1 MQLANI
7 WKIAY
12 NYSGIKLCL
21 DSLSTSQEYLLAG
34 LLNLIFSQKILIAPF
49 QKFPIYIHVLN
60 FGGRLMVV

>member
-12 NYSGIKLCL
+12 NYYGIKLCL

-34 LLNLIFSQKILIAPF
+34 LLNLIFSQKFQLLPFKNFPYIYMYWIL
-49 QKFPIYIHVLN
+49 
-60 FGGRLMVV
+60 VVG